1 MKCVLNA
8 TACPYIKCRK
18 DINYFFLLPY
28 ITMYRSYAISSSKSK
43 WKIFITHLK
52 EIKIQNLISIILR
65 TTDPNNLPS
74 IPTNSLKIWFQRRS
88 SRNIIVKEIIFMA
101 SNQRKVIDNSSNKVT
116 QPKQRRKKFNV
127 LPIAGNKNTTL
138 WTYWRN
144 FAPDQKSIRKRNRKW
159 FQVLIRV
166 AE

>member
-1 MKCVLNA
+1 MKCVVNA

-52 EIKIQNLISIILR
+52 EIIINSKFTGFNFNNFK

-74 IPTNSLKIWFQRRS
+74 IPTNS
-88 SRNIIVKEIIFMA
+88 
-101 SNQRKVIDNSSNKVT
+101 
-116 QPKQRRKKFNV
+116 
-127 LPIAGNKNTTL
+127 
-138 WTYWRN
+138 
-144 FAPDQKSIRKRNRKW
+144 
-159 FQVLIRV
+159 
-166 AE
+166 

>member
-74 IPTNSLKIWFQRRS
+74 IPTNSLKI
-88 SRNIIVKEIIFMA
+88 
-101 SNQRKVIDNSSNKVT
+101 
-116 QPKQRRKKFNV
+116 
-127 LPIAGNKNTTL
+127 
-138 WTYWRN
+138 
-144 FAPDQKSIRKRNRKW
+144 
-159 FQVLIRV
+159 
-166 AE
+166 

>member
-1 MKCVLNA
+1 MKCVVNA
-8 TACPYIKCRK
+8 TACPYMKCRK

-74 IPTNSLKIWFQRRS
+74 IPTNSLKI
-88 SRNIIVKEIIFMA
+88 
-101 SNQRKVIDNSSNKVT
+101 
-116 QPKQRRKKFNV
+116 
-127 LPIAGNKNTTL
+127 
-138 WTYWRN
+138 
-144 FAPDQKSIRKRNRKW
+144 
-159 FQVLIRV
+159 
-166 AE
+166 